1 MECPEPRP
9 KLVLGWPVSG
19 TCRPIRRRRRPGLAS
34 RAEPEL
40 RSPQVATAV
49 QLLHGR
55 FLTPL
60 AFALVYSIRL
70 AGRARTQ
77 AQICRWCYARG
88 SNSAGE
94 VTFAMELAVSGVI
107 GLLFGSV
114 IAWLGLRSRTA
125 GLSARL
131 TFTEKELA
139 AEKARLARLQQ
150 DSTELLIGKARAES
164 ALQAERKTSTEKIE
178 LVTRASEELRNA
190 FKAMASDALKSNN
203 SSFLVIAQ
211 ETLKR
216 FQSEAR
222 GDLEARQ
229 KAVADMVAPVRE
241 SLTKVDEKIQQ
252 MEVARGDAYGALRA
266 QVQSLITTQKE
277 LQSETGNLVR
287 ALRPPN
293 VRGRWGEIQLRRV
306 VEIAGMLSY
315 CDFTEQETVT
325 TETGR
330 LRPDLVVK
338 LPGGK
343 HVVVDAKT
351 PLQAF
356 LDAFETTDE
365 DDRRACLANHA
376 RQVRDHMKTL
386 SGKNYWEQFEATPE
400 FVVMFLPGETFF
412 SAALEQD
419 PGLIEQGV
427 LQRVIPAS
435 PTTLI
440 ALLKAINYGWNQE
453 KLARNAKKISD
464 LGKELHDRLRLL
476 AGHITSVGTGLDRA
490 VECYNKAVGSL
501 ESRVLV
507 SARKFAEL
515 GASVAEDIPELEPIE
530 TTARALSFDWDEDDA
545 ASDGLPSPI
554 VDDKRKVG

>member
-1 MECPEPRP
+1 ME
-9 KLVLGWPVSG
+9 
-19 TCRPIRRRRRPGLAS
+19 PG
-34 RAEPEL
+34 
-40 RSPQVATAV
+40 V
-49 QLLHGR
+49 
-55 FLTPL
+55 
-60 AFALVYSIRL
+60 I
-70 AGRARTQ
+70 
-77 AQICRWCYARG
+77 
-88 SNSAGE
+88 
-94 VTFAMELAVSGVI
+94 GVI
-107 GLLFGSV
+107 GLLFGSL
-114 IAWLGLRSRTA
+114 IAWLVLRSRSAALT
-125 GLSARL
+125 ARL
-131 TFTEKELA
+131 SFLEKELA
-139 AEKARLARLQQ
+139 AEKAHLARLEQA
-150 DSTELLIGKARAES
+150 STELVAAKAKLES
-164 ALQAERKTSTEKIE
+164 ALESERKASNEKME

-203 SSFLVIAQ
+203 LSFLVLAK
-211 ETLKR
+211 ESLER
-216 FQSEAR
+216 FQTEAR
-222 GDLEARQ
+222 GDLESRQ

-241 SLTKVDEKIQQ
+241 SLNKVDAQIQQ
-252 MEVARGDAYGALRA
+252 IEVERGKAYSALYT

-287 ALRPPN
+287 ALRTPN

-315 CDFTEQETVT
+315 CDFAEQETVT
-325 TETGR
+325 TDTGR

-365 DDRRACLANHA
+365 ETRRSCLANHA
-376 RQVRDHMKTL
+376 RQVRDHMNTL
-386 SGKNYWEQFEATPE
+386 SGKKYWEQFDATPE

-419 PGLIEQGV
+419 SGLIEHGV
-427 LQRVIPAS
+427 LNRVIPAS

-440 ALLKAINYGWNQE
+440 ALLKAVAYGWNQE
-453 KLARNAKKISD
+453 KLARNAQQISE
-464 LGKELHDRLRLL
+464 LGKELHDRLRNL

-490 VECYNKAVGSL
+490 VESYNKAVGSL

-515 GASVAEDIPELEPIE
+515 GASVAEDIPQLEPIE
-530 TTARALSFDWDEDDA
+530 TTARALSFEWDEDDV
-545 ASDGLPSPI
+545 STGTTITDE
-554 VDDKRKVG
+554 RKAG

>member
-1 MECPEPRP
+1 ME
-9 KLVLGWPVSG
+9 
-19 TCRPIRRRRRPGLAS
+19 PG
-34 RAEPEL
+34 
-40 RSPQVATAV
+40 VV
-49 QLLHGR
+49 
-55 FLTPL
+55 
-60 AFALVYSIRL
+60 
-70 AGRARTQ
+70 
-77 AQICRWCYARG
+77 
-88 SNSAGE
+88 
-94 VTFAMELAVSGVI
+94 GVI
-107 GLLFGSV
+107 GLLFGSL
-114 IAWLGLRSRTA
+114 IAWLALRSRTA

-131 TFTEKELA
+131 SLMENELA
-139 AEKARLARLQQ
+139 AEKASLARVQEAY
-150 DSTELLIGKARAES
+150 TELVASRARLES
-164 ALQAERKTSTEKIE
+164 TLESERKTSTEKIE

-203 SSFLVIAQ
+203 SSFLVIAE

-216 FQSEAR
+216 FQSQAR

-229 KAVADMVAPVRE
+229 KAVAEMVAPVRD
-241 SLTKVDEKIQQ
+241 SLNKVDAQIQQ
-252 MEVARGDAYGALRA
+252 LEVARSDAYGELRT

-287 ALRPPN
+287 ALRTPN

-325 TETGR
+325 TESGR

-365 DDRRACLANHA
+365 DARRGCLANHA
-376 RQVRDHMKTL
+376 RQVRDHMNTL
-386 SGKNYWEQFEATPE
+386 SGKKYWEQFEATPE

-419 PGLIEQGV
+419 SGLIEHGV
-427 LQRVIPAS
+427 LNRVIPAS

-453 KLARNAKKISD
+453 KLARNAQQISV

-490 VECYNKAVGSL
+490 VESYNKAVGSL

-515 GASVAEDIPELEPIE
+515 GASVADDIPELARIE
-530 TTARALSFDWDEDDA
+530 TTARALSFDWDED
-545 ASDGLPSPI
+545 SSLPETAE
-554 VDDKRKVG
+554 DERKAG

>member
-1 MECPEPRP
+1 ME
-9 KLVLGWPVSG
+9 
-19 TCRPIRRRRRPGLAS
+19 PG
-34 RAEPEL
+34 
-40 RSPQVATAV
+40 V
-49 QLLHGR
+49 
-55 FLTPL
+55 
-60 AFALVYSIRL
+60 I
-70 AGRARTQ
+70 
-77 AQICRWCYARG
+77 
-88 SNSAGE
+88 
-94 VTFAMELAVSGVI
+94 GVI
-107 GLLFGSV
+107 GLLFGSL

-125 GLSARL
+125 TLNARL
-131 TFTEKELA
+131 SLMEKELA
-139 AEKARLARLQQ
+139 VEKADLARLRQAYTEVVAGKARL
-150 DSTELLIGKARAES
+150 ES
-164 ALQAERKTSTEKIE
+164 ALESERKTSNEKVE

-190 FKAMASDALKSNN
+190 FKAMAADALKSNN
-203 SSFLVIAQ
+203 LSFLVLAR
-211 ETLKR
+211 ENLER
-216 FQSEAR
+216 FQTEAR
-222 GDLEARQ
+222 GDLENRQ
-229 KAVADMVAPVRE
+229 KAVVDLVTPVRD
-241 SLTKVDEKIQQ
+241 SLNKVDAQIQQ
-252 MEVARGDAYGALRA
+252 LEVERGKAYSALHT

-287 ALRPPN
+287 ALRTPN

-315 CDFTEQETVT
+315 CDFTEQQSVT

-343 HVVVDAKT
+343 NVVVDAKT

-365 DDRRACLANHA
+365 ETRRACLANHA

-386 SGKNYWEQFEATPE
+386 AGKNYWEQFDPTPE

-427 LQRVIPAS
+427 LNHVIPAS

-440 ALLKAINYGWNQE
+440 ALLKAVAYGWNQE
-453 KLARNAKKISD
+453 KLARNAQQISL

-476 AGHITSVGTGLDRA
+476 TTHITAMGTGLDRA
-490 VECYNKAVGSL
+490 VESYNKTVGSL

-530 TTARALSFDWDEDDA
+530 TTARALSFEWGDED
-545 ASDGLPSPI
+545 SPEAPEEG
-554 VDDKRKVG
+554 RKAG

>member
-1 MECPEPRP
+1 
-9 KLVLGWPVSG
+9 
-19 TCRPIRRRRRPGLAS
+19 
-34 RAEPEL
+34 
-40 RSPQVATAV
+40 
-49 QLLHGR
+49 
-55 FLTPL
+55 
-60 AFALVYSIRL
+60 
-70 AGRARTQ
+70 
-77 AQICRWCYARG
+77 
-88 SNSAGE
+88 
-94 VTFAMELAVSGVI
+94 MELGISGAI
-107 GLLFGSV
+107 GLLFGV
-114 IAWLGLRSRTA
+114 FLAWLAMRSRPA
-125 GLSARL
+125 ALQARL
-131 TFTEKELA
+131 SLTDKELA
-139 AEKARLARLQQ
+139 AAKADLARLLQ
-150 DSTELLIGKARAES
+150 DQRELVESRARLES
-164 ALQAERKTSTEKIE
+164 ALESERKTSNEKIE
-178 LVTRASEELRNA
+178 LVSKSSDRAAADLQNA
-190 FKAMASDALKSNN
+190 FKALAADALKSNN
-203 SSFLVIAQ
+203 SSFLQIAQ

-216 FQSEAR
+216 FQSEAK
-222 GDLEARQ
+222 GDLDARQ
-229 KAVADMVAPVRE
+229 KAVADLVTPVRE
-241 SLTKVDEKIQQ
+241 SLSKVDAQIQQ
-252 MEVARGDAYGALRA
+252 MEVARGEAYGDLKA

-287 ALRPPN
+287 ALRTPN

-315 CDFTEQETVT
+315 CDFAGQETVN

-365 DDRRACLANHA
+365 DARRACLANHA
-376 RQVRDHMKTL
+376 RKVRDHMKTL

-440 ALLKAINYGWNQE
+440 ALLKAVAYGWNQE
-453 KLARNAKKISD
+453 KLARNAPQISA
-464 LGKELHDRLRLL
+464 LGKEWHERLRNL

-490 VECYNKAVGSL
+490 VESYNKAVGSL
-501 ESRVLV
+501 ETRVLV
-507 SARKFAEL
+507 SSRKFAEL
-515 GASVAEDIPELEPIE
+515 GAVVAEDIPELESIE
-530 TTARALSFDWDEDDA
+530 TSARDLSFDWDQTET
-545 ASDGLPSPI
+545 LPPQ
-554 VDDKRKVG
+554 

>member
-1 MECPEPRP
+1 
-9 KLVLGWPVSG
+9 
-19 TCRPIRRRRRPGLAS
+19 
-34 RAEPEL
+34 
-40 RSPQVATAV
+40 
-49 QLLHGR
+49 
-55 FLTPL
+55 
-60 AFALVYSIRL
+60 
-70 AGRARTQ
+70 
-77 AQICRWCYARG
+77 
-88 SNSAGE
+88 
-94 VTFAMELAVSGVI
+94 MELWITGVI

-114 IAWLGLRSRTA
+114 LAWLVLRSRTA
-125 GLSARL
+125 TLSARL
-131 TFTEKELA
+131 SLMEKELA
-139 AEKARLARLQQ
+139 AGKADLAGLQKAHTDLVAGKARL
-150 DSTELLIGKARAES
+150 ES
-164 ALQAERKTSTEKIE
+164 DLASERRTNAEKIE

-190 FKAMASDALKSNN
+190 FKVMASDALKSNN
-203 SSFLVIAQ
+203 SSFLVIAE

-216 FQSEAR
+216 FQSQAR

-229 KAVADMVAPVRE
+229 KAVADLVAPVRD
-241 SLTKVDEKIQQ
+241 SLNKVDAQIQQ
-252 MEVARGDAYGALRA
+252 MEVARGDAYGELRA

-287 ALRPPN
+287 ALRTPN

-315 CDFTEQETVT
+315 CDFTEQESVT

-343 HVVVDAKT
+343 NVVVDAKT

-356 LDAFETTDE
+356 LDAFETNDE
-365 DDRRACLANHA
+365 ETRRACLATHA

-386 SGKNYWEQFEATPE
+386 AGKNYWEQFDPTPE

-419 PGLIEQGV
+419 SSLIEQGV
-427 LQRVIPAS
+427 LSRVIPAS

-440 ALLKAINYGWNQE
+440 ALLKAVNYGWNQE
-453 KLARNAKKISD
+453 KLARNAKQISE

-476 AGHITSVGTGLDRA
+476 AGHITQVGTGLDRA
-490 VECYNKAVGSL
+490 VESYNKAVGSL

-515 GASVAEDIPELEPIE
+515 GASVADDIPELAPIE
-530 TTARALSFDWDEDDA
+530 TTARALSFEWDDEDV
-545 ASDGLPSPI
+545 SPETTE
-554 VDDKRKVG
+554 DERKAG